1 MGCLV
6 SSEPRP
12 LDGSDDRRKKK
23 EVPRGA
29 IGDAQK
35 LTSKFL
41 ILRHG
46 KITDDYRLDKK
57 LGSGAYGSVYLGK
70 HKRAGIDRA
79 IKKIATGNVQNADK
93 MLEEVE
99 LLKDLVNY
107 M

>member
-12 LDGSDDRRKKK
+12 LDGSDDKRKKK
-23 EVPRGA
+23 EVPRGL

-57 LGSGAYGSVYLGK
+57 LGSGAYGSVYLGM

-79 IKKIATGNVQNADK
+79 IKKISTVNVTNPEK

-99 LLKDLVNY
+99 LLKDLVTH